1 MTWADNF
8 TVADA
13 EAAIKPDIL
22 RSDVW
27 RRKAMSSAKKLAV
40 ACVSIAALGGVL
52 ALLPGATVNLVAAS
66 SEPAEARGGGGGAGG
81 AGAGAGGGGSV
92 SPISGWPGFGQ
103 VTWMP
108 WQPRGMGYGYGM
120 ATVASI
126 PVPTAR
132 PVAHK
137 KHHRTAVAHH
147 QAIKKPPLSLQDV
160 AAR

>member
-22 RSDVW
+22 RSDVR
-27 RRKAMSSAKKLAV
+27 RRKAMSSAKRLAV

-92 SPISGWPGFGQ
+92 SPISGWPGFAQGAW
-103 VTWMP
+103 VP

-120 ATVASI
+120 VASI

-132 PVAHK
+132 PVTHK
-137 KHHRTAVAHH
+137 KHRTIVHH
-147 QAIKKPPLSLQDV
+147 QAIKKQSLSLQDV

>member
-81 AGAGAGGGGSV
+81 AGAGGSGNAGTVAG
-92 SPISGWPGFGQ
+92 GWPGFSQGAW
-103 VTWMP
+103 VP
-108 WQPRGMGYGYGM
+108 WQPRGMGYGYGLV
-120 ATVASI
+120 VASI

-132 PVAHK
+132 PVIHK
-137 KHHRTAVAHH
+137 KHRTIVHH
-147 QAIKKPPLSLQDV
+147 QAIKKQPLSLQDV